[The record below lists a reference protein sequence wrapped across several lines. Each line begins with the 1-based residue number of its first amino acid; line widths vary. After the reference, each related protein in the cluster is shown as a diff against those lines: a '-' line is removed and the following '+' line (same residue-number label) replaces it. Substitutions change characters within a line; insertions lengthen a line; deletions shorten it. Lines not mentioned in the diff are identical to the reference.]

1 VNIEQL
7 GLIGV
12 FLAGAIPWFEAIAVV
27 PVGILAGLNPVAV
40 VASAV
45 IGNALTIFL
54 FAYLG
59 SDIRDRWLA
68 RRIAH
73 GKSGESTRFARAQ
86 RFFDKSGIFGIALLG
101 PVFIGTQF
109 AAAVA
114 VAAGVKP
121 LKTSIIITVATL
133 LWAIAVAVTTVIATQ

>member
-1 VNIEQL
+1 VNVEQW

-12 FLAGAIPWFEAIAVV
+12 FLAGATPWLEAIAVV
-27 PVGILAGLNPVAV
+27 PVGILAGLNPWAV
-40 VASAV
+40 VAAAIV
-45 IGNALTIFL
+45 GNCLTIFL

-59 SDIRDRWLA
+59 SEIRTRWLA

-73 GKSGESTRFARAQ
+73 GKSGESKRFDRAQ
-86 RFFDKSGIFGIALLG
+86 RFFDRFGIYGIALLG
-101 PVFIGTQF
+101 PAFIGTQF

-121 LKTSIIITVATL
+121 LKAATIISGATLFWATAVAIATLVAT
-133 LWAIAVAVTTVIATQ
+133 T

>member
-1 VNIEQL
+1 VNVEQW

-12 FLAGAIPWFEAIAVV
+12 FLAGATPWFEAIAVV
-27 PVGILAGLNPVAV
+27 PVGILAGFGPWAV
-40 VASAV
+40 VTAAV
-45 IGNALTIFL
+45 VGNSLTIFL

-59 SDIRDRWLA
+59 SEIRTRWLA

-73 GKSGESTRFARAQ
+73 GKSGESKRFDRAQ
-86 RFFDKSGIFGIALLG
+86 RFFERSGVYGIALLG

-121 LKTSIIITVATL
+121 LKAATIISGATL
-133 LWAIAVAVTTVIATQ
+133 FWAIAVAITTVIATN